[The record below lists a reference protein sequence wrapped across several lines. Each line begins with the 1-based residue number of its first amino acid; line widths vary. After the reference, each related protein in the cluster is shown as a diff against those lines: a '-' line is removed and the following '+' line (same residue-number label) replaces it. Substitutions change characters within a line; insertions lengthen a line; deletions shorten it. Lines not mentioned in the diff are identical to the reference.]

1 MGGSHPSNLLDNGYA
16 YGAVNI
22 VRAVPS
28 SPLHFVP
35 PPFWLIAGNIVCIYI
50 QNGDTPVL
58 LTAEGPSMGGYV
70 CVATVTT
77 GDLWR
82 LGQLRPGDV
91 VRFRRVSLKDAKR
104 LEEHNAAYIR
114 SIADFISGSS
124 GDSESE
130 KTKATV
136 LTVDSFVPAHDSE
149 IPVSPIMA
157 VIPFDPK
164 TRRPKVV
171 YRQAGDRFM
180 LIEYGEDEV
189 DLEVRAR
196 IHLFEREVERRKAN
210 GNGEQGR
217 RLSGV
222 LSLAPCVR
230 STMVSSIL

>member
-1 MGGSHPSNLLDNGYA
+1 
-16 YGAVNI
+16 
-22 VRAVPS
+22 
-28 SPLHFVP
+28 
-35 PPFWLIAGNIVCIYI
+35 
-50 QNGDTPVL
+50 
-58 LTAEGPSMGGYV
+58 MGGYV

-91 VRFRRVSLKDAKR
+91 VKFRRVSLKDAKR

-114 SIADFISGSS
+114 SIADFVSGSS
-124 GDSESE
+124 SDSELE
-130 KTKATV
+130 KTKV
-136 LTVDSFVPAHDSE
+136 LNVDLFIPAHESE

-164 TRRPKVV
+164 TSRPKVV

-210 GNGEQGR
+210 GEGEEGR

-222 LSLAPCVR
+222 VSLAPCVR
-230 STMVSSIL
+230 STMVSSTL